1 MCARIVEGAVS
12 ALVLG
17 HSVNTWSGFADCE
30 SGPGPSLTAVV
41 LESRKLMCRPRL
53 SERHEPSDV
62 GLAT

>member
-1 MCARIVEGAVS
+1 
-12 ALVLG
+12 VLG
-17 HSVNTWSGFADCE
+17 HLVNTWSGLADCE